1 VWQVWFLFNIFFIL
15 FFFTFSFS
23 LISHNMQTHHRRRS
37 SKSILLPRLSTIN
50 GNIPSRRVNENTT
63 DTTYLWGYCL
73 LFATFTFFVG
83 CLYAMFGSKCMPD
96 TGIKVYKKIYKKKHH
111 HTHNTRKLLDWIK
124 YDNYYCLLIPITAIV
139 WIYFILWNWMG
150 MKFFRHN

>member
-1 VWQVWFLFNIFFIL
+1 
-15 FFFTFSFS
+15 
-23 LISHNMQTHHRRRS
+23 MQTHHRRRS

-50 GNIPSRRVNENTT
+50 GSIPSRRMNENTP
-63 DTTYLWGYCL
+63 DITYLYGYCL
-73 LFATFTFFVG
+73 LFATFIFFIG
-83 CLYAMFGSKCMPD
+83 CLYAMFGSKYMPD
-96 TGIKVYKKIYKKKHH
+96 TGI
-111 HTHNTRKLLDWIK
+111 KLLDWIK